1 MPSYKVKEKGFFDGM
16 LYDPDGKRHILHTD
30 VELESVPKWLEPIK
44 SETPVQA
51 KKRKAS
57 DAKANK
63 AASDKAA
70 DDRKD
75 IAEASFMGS
84 GESSNVETL

>member
-1 MPSYKVKEKGFFDGM
+1 M
-16 LYDPDGKRHILHTD
+16 LHTD
-30 VELESVPKWLEPIK
+30 EELKPVPKWLEPIQ
-44 SETPVQA
+44 SETPAQA

-57 DAKANK
+57 ESKANK
-63 AASDKAA
+63 AAAEKVVADKQ
-70 DDRKD
+70 D